1 MPQEGVWK
9 LRFNSDWEG
18 YDKEF
23 GNFISI
29 DTEATQGEYDG
40 LLFSA
45 TISIAPYTALIFSQ
59 DRL

>member
-1 MPQEGVWK
+1 MPQNGIWK

-23 GNFISI
+23 DSFAST

-40 LLFSA
+40 LLFNSS
-45 TISIAPYTALIFSQ
+45 ISIAPYTALIFSQ
-59 DRL
+59 DRE